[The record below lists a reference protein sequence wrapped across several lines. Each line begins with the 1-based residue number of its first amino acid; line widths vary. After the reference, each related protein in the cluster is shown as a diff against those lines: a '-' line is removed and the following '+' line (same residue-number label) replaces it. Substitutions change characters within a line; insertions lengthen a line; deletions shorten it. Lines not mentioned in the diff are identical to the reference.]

1 MRARIFWRYKTF
13 RRITN
18 RLHLIYRATVCYL
31 SSARL
36 ARFMVT
42 LRLKSQTYCFQFKM
56 LICSRS
62 RWGYFLLF
70 RHGQAAMVLFSFTT
84 AFVFLRKHF
93 SILVSRVFFSSL
105 TLFCLQSPSLS
116 SFSFFSFFLL
126 PRVTLIL
133 DLSFTSAP
141 SALAY
146 RCLLLYGN
154 EPCERRLLLH
164 EMLYSMSRYI

>member
-1 MRARIFWRYKTF
+1 MRARIFWRNETF

-42 LRLKSQTYCFQFKM
+42 LRLKSQTYCFQFEM

-70 RHGQAAMVLFSFTT
+70 RHGRAAMVLFSFTT
-84 AFVFLRKHF
+84 AFVFLRNHF

-105 TLFCLQSPSLS
+105 TLILPLVSIPFFLFLFLLFTTTSSDSHFGSLFHFCSFCSCISLS
-116 SFSFFSFFLL
+116 LTVWQ
-126 PRVTLIL
+126 RTLRKKAA
-133 DLSFTSAP
+133 TS
-141 SALAY
+141 
-146 RCLLLYGN
+146 
-154 EPCERRLLLH
+154 
-164 EMLYSMSRYI
+164 